1 MKCERSTFRS
11 IQGEREGDREKET
24 VTGRVRESKRGEDGV
39 TYRMTYSYIEAPSAP
54 AIVGRI

>member
-1 MKCERSTFRS
+1 MFRS
-11 IQGEREGDREKET
+11 VQGERERGREKEKET
-24 VTGRVRESKRGEDGV
+24 MTGRVRESKRGEDGV